1 MPYLLSSADP
11 ANPDA
16 RAATFDAEIT
26 PHDSLG
32 RDGFALL
39 VKIVLVS
46 TIFLEGLLIA
56 KAAWVV
62 GVFLAFDVG
71 GLLLAFQVLRS
82 RKAQER
88 IVITDGL
95 VIVTQ
100 SRDGHTTRRALRV
113 FGLALE
119 RNDDPDY
126 GCQSLTLRLRGERVE
141 IARDLSP
148 AEREAFC
155 GCLERALREAG
166 ARSYTVSHLAPA
178 LLLPEVARP

>member
-11 ANPDA
+11 ADPDTH
-16 RAATFDAEIT
+16 AATFDAQIT

-32 RDGFALL
+32 SDGFALL

-56 KAAWVV
+56 KAAWVI
-62 GVFLAFDVG
+62 GAFLALDVG
-71 GLLLAFQVLRS
+71 GLLLAFHVLRS

-88 IVITDGL
+88 IVIADGL
-95 VIVTQ
+95 VVVTQ
-100 SRDGHTTRRALRV
+100 SRDGRTTRQDLRV

-126 GCQSLTLRLRGERVE
+126 GCQSLALRLRSHSVE

-166 ARSYTVSHLAPA
+166 ARSYTVSHRAPA
-178 LLLPEVARP
+178 LLSPEVARP